1 LYHRFPDYFDEA
13 KMTGAW
19 AGYYDKSAID
29 NNAIID
35 HRDKYFFAT
44 GFTGRGLM
52 HSPAVGL
59 TLSEMIQNKPLT
71 FDVSSYKINRKP
83 YTEKY
88 VI

>member
-1 LYHRFPDYFDEA
+1 ME
-13 KMTGAW
+13 GAW
-19 AGYYDKSAID
+19 AGYYDSSTID

-35 HRDKYFFAT
+35 HIDNVYFAT

-59 TLSEMIQNKPLT
+59 ILRQMVLGETLT
-71 FDVSSYKINRKP
+71 FNVDGYKLNRTPDV
-83 YTEKY
+83 ELY

>member
-1 LYHRFPDYFDEA
+1 MES
-13 KMTGAW
+13 AW
-19 AGYYDKSAID
+19 AGYYDTSTID

-35 HRDKYFFAT
+35 NVDNIYIAT

-59 TLSEMIQNKPLT
+59 TLSEMISNKRLT
-71 FDVSSYKINRKP
+71 FNIESYKLQRIPNI
-83 YTEKY
+83 EKY